1 MPCERGIDSDGL
13 FFIRYKMSG
22 WIKLHR
28 SLKDWEWYDDHN
40 ACRLLVHLLISVNY
54 EEKKWKGITIPPG
67 SMITSFDK
75 LANDLG
81 LTPKQIRGAMQKL
94 ENSGE
99 TARERA
105 RGGQLVSLVKWDK
118 LQGGDDEEGTN
129 LGRGRAERGQMEG
142 RQRAT
147 TKEIKKRKN
156 IKKEKEEMVRPS
168 VEEVMEYFEVNGYDP
183 EKGRNAFRY
192 YDELDW
198 RDAKGNE
205 VRSWK
210 AKMNAVWFKEENKYT
225 AKTNR
230 INIIDQARHDFNS

>member
-1 MPCERGIDSDGL
+1 
-13 FFIRYKMSG
+13 
-22 WIKLHR
+22 
-28 SLKDWEWYDDHN
+28 
-40 ACRLLVHLLISVNY
+40 LISVNY

-129 LGRGRAERGQMEG
+129 SGRARADGGQMEG

>member
-1 MPCERGIDSDGL
+1 
-13 FFIRYKMSG
+13 
-22 WIKLHR
+22 
-28 SLKDWEWYDDHN
+28 
-40 ACRLLVHLLISVNY
+40 
-54 EEKKWKGITIPPG
+54 
-67 SMITSFDK
+67 
-75 LANDLG
+75 
-81 LTPKQIRGAMQKL
+81 MQKL

-129 LGRGRAERGQMEG
+129 LGRARAERGQMEG

-156 IKKEKEEMVRPS
+156 IKKEKEEMERPS